1 MKKIALILLCLT
13 CASQLL
19 GKPNYSSHELIAR
32 FSEKVVI
39 KDGTTGIDAFDNF
52 LDKFG
57 ILSSESIIEKPD
69 LHIYKFTCE
78 KEIDFSAL
86 EELSQKDDSII
97 YTQPNYL
104 NEMLSITPNDSY
116 YYQQWGLP
124 AINADNAWE
133 IEKGNEQ
140 VVIAIIDSGIE
151 YDHPDLEQNI
161 WINHGE
167 IPDNFL
173 DDDHNGYIDDWMGW
187 DFTETDIVDAMG
199 DFRERDNDPRDDLG
213 HGTHIA
219 GIISAQTNNHLG
231 VSGTTWFAKCM
242 NLRAGFRT
250 TLGGYLEDDDV
261 SAAIV
266 YAADNGAQIISISWG
281 DVILAPIINDACN
294 YAYNL
299 GVSVFASAGNEGGVG
314 LLYPAALD
322 NVLSVT
328 AVDENL
334 KICSFSSYGEGI
346 DLCGPGLSIY
356 STYLNNEYKTESGTS
371 MAAPFVAGCAGLL
384 LSQNPLLSN
393 VEVYNLIKISCNDL
407 GDEGYDNVYGYGIID
422 AEKLLQNA
430 GADIKPLSTIFY
442 PPYNTGYMQ
451 DIPIIGTA
459 YCENFFC
466 YTLGYTTKQEP
477 VENDWLDVIT
487 HNPEPILYTDP
498 VVDDTLG
505 TFIINGIQDS
515 TYYIRLSMKDIH
527 GKNYIDIVK
536 ISVDRTPPQFVPNA
550 TASTFRYNFDKK
562 DYYILSTATEPSQ
575 FCATCFSAYSD
586 TFSLIQ
592 KKYDYF
598 TTMKLPQHLPDESY
612 SYYLSIQNHAGLSE
626 NSTIFSDAITIDN
639 STISTSGFD
648 PIASYSH
655 SVYLCS
661 NKYDIDGDGKI
672 ELVFMEFPDEG
683 SYGPVRFCEYDN
695 INNEL
700 DVVYTMSNSFIPWS
714 IGDTDADG
722 NHEILGNRA
731 DSMLIYEAVTPTS
744 YPSRYVNSIN
754 DAYTGTFYDFNNDGS
769 DDLVVRSADIIGSYS
784 HYDVYSRSG
793 DNFNLECMILNNTHT
808 YSRNELSPNIR
819 FGDLNNDSKRNI
831 LFSDIDGDIL
841 IYQINNNYSVTRID
855 SLKIPIPNAYYN
867 AVGDFDGDGLLEFI
881 VGGYSDDD
889 DDVNNQFWLYGVY
902 KYIDGNPT
910 LLEYIQIAGVS
921 SNNGLSVGDLDGD
934 GADEIVIAAAPDIYI
949 YKLIDNGKSYDIV
962 PQWVGSSYRTYQP
975 VCVDVNNDG
984 SYKAAYNHYDQNDS
998 LVLVLSSFPTDP
1010 PAPSTPMPQNFY
1022 VMPLC
1027 KDIVS
1032 FSWNAQIADSFYL
1045 YKEQG
1050 QNIEMIVI
1058 PGNKTSYLDSN
1069 VIADSLYEYSLSA
1082 FKDGQESYR
1091 TLPTEI
1097 IPIDPPS
1104 LHSVNMISLNSIL
1117 LNFDK
1122 TLNRDCEQ
1130 VSNFYLNEY
1139 GYPESVIPTNSQLS
1153 LLLTFAVPLQE
1164 IDSPFM
1170 LSVEN
1175 IVGIFNTPMADT
1187 ILAFMY
1193 QEDLTRPYIASSS
1206 LERSKEIYIGYNETV
1221 DPVTAGNISN
1231 YTLLFPEIAEANS
1244 ISRIQVD
1251 NEAVTLTLTHK
1262 IKPVGEPYF
1271 IKIFNVTDLAGNYIL
1286 PGKNLIKITIPITDL
1301 DNVAVFPNPATIE
1314 NETLY
1319 FQNLPTS
1326 GSADFYIYD
1335 LEGNLVNT
1343 FSAEFLS
1350 EDYNSAEWD
1359 LSNQSGKKVASG
1371 MYFYLIKYS
1380 DLYKKGKIAIIR

>member
-1 MKKIALILLCLT
+1 MKKIALILLCLV
-13 CASQLL
+13 CASQLF
-19 GKPNYSSHELIAR
+19 GKPQYSSHELIVR
-32 FSEKVVI
+32 FSREVVL
-39 KDGTTGIDAFDNF
+39 KDGTTGIDALDSF
-52 LDKFG
+52 LDTFG
-57 ILSSESIIEKPD
+57 VQSSQSIIEKPD
-69 LHIYKFTCE
+69 LHVYKFTCE
-78 KEIDFSAL
+78 KDIDFGAL
-86 EELSQKDDSII
+86 AELSEKDDSII

-104 NEMLSITPNDSY
+104 NEMLSITPNDPY

-124 AINADNAWE
+124 AIKADNAWE

-161 WINHGE
+161 WINYGE
-167 IPDNFL
+167 IPDNFI
-173 DDDHNGYIDDWMGW
+173 DDDQNGYIDDWMGW

-231 VSGTTWFAKCM
+231 VSGTTWFARCM

-266 YAADNGAQIISISWG
+266 YAADNGAQVISISWG
-281 DVILAPIINDACN
+281 DAVLAPIINDACN

-299 GVSVFASAGNEGGVG
+299 GVSIVASAGNEGGVG
-314 LLYPAALD
+314 LLYPAALEK
-322 NVLSVT
+322 VLSVT

-334 KICSFSSYGEGI
+334 KICSFSSYGEGV

-393 VEVYNLIKISCNDL
+393 IEVYNLIKISCNDL
-407 GDEGYDNVYGYGIID
+407 GESGYDNVYGYGIIN
-422 AEKLLQNA
+422 AEKLMQNA
-430 GADIKPLSTIFY
+430 SADIKPQSAIFY
-442 PPYNTGYMQ
+442 PPYNTGYTQ
-451 DIPIIGTA
+451 DVPIVGTA

-466 YTLGYTTKQEP
+466 YSLGYTTKKEP
-477 VENDWLDVIT
+477 VENEWLDLIT

-498 VVDDTLG
+498 LVDDTLG
-505 TFIINGIQDS
+505 TFILNGIQDS
-515 TYYIRLSMKDIH
+515 TYYIRLNMKDIH

-536 ISVDRTPPQFVPNA
+536 ISVDRTPPQFVANA
-550 TASTFRYNFDKK
+550 TASTSRYNFDKK
-562 DYYILSTATEPSQ
+562 DYYILSTAKEPAQ
-575 FCATCFSAYSD
+575 FYATCFSADED

-598 TTMKLPQHLPDESY
+598 TTLKLPQHLPDETY
-612 SYYLSIQNHAGLSE
+612 SYYLSIQNHAGLTT
-626 NSTIFSDAITIDN
+626 NSTIYSDAITIDN
-639 STISTSGFD
+639 STIPTCGFE

-655 SVYLCS
+655 SVYLCH
-661 NKYDIDGDGKI
+661 NKYDINGDGKI
-672 ELVFMEFPDEG
+672 ELIFMEFPDEG
-683 SYGPVRFCEYDN
+683 SYGPVRFCEYQ
-695 INNEL
+695 NNEL
-700 DVVYTMSNSFIPWS
+700 DVVYTMNNSFIPWS

-731 DSMLIYEAVTPTS
+731 DSMLIFEAMSSTS
-744 YPSRYVNSIN
+744 FPSRYVNSIK
-754 DAYTGTFYDFNNDGS
+754 DAYTGTFYDFNNDGK

-784 HYDVYSRSG
+784 HYDVYSRNG

-808 YSRNELSPNIR
+808 YSRNELSPYIR
-819 FGDLNNDSKRNI
+819 FGDLNNDGKRNV

-841 IYQINNNYSVTRID
+841 IYQINNNYSVQRID

-910 LLEYIQIAGVS
+910 LLDYIQIAGVS
-921 SNNGLSVGDLDGD
+921 SNNGISVGDLDGD
-934 GADEIVIAAAPDIYI
+934 GVDEIVIAAAPDIYI
-949 YKLIDNGKSYDIV
+949 FKLIDDGKSYDIV

-975 VCVDVNNDG
+975 VCIDPDNDG
-984 SYKAAYNHYDQNDS
+984 FYKAAYNHYDQNDS
-998 LVLVLSSFPTDP
+998 LVLALSSFPIAP
-1010 PAPSTPMPQNFY
+1010 PSTPMPQNFY
-1022 VMPLC
+1022 AKPLS
-1027 KDIVS
+1027 KNLVS
-1032 FSWNAQIADSFYL
+1032 LTWNAQIVDSFYL
-1045 YKEQG
+1045 YKEQD
-1050 QNIEMIVI
+1050 QDIEIIVI
-1058 PGNKTSYLDSN
+1058 PGDETSYSDPD
-1069 VIADSLYEYSLSA
+1069 VIPDSLYLYSLSA
-1082 FKDGQESYR
+1082 LKDGQESYR

-1097 IPIDPPS
+1097 IPIDPPVLLS
-1104 LHSVNMISLNSIL
+1104 IDMVSLNSIL
-1117 LNFDK
+1117 LNFNK
-1122 TLNRDCEQ
+1122 TLNKNCEQ
-1130 VSNFYLNEY
+1130 VSNFYMDVY

-1153 LLLTFAVPLQE
+1153 LLLTFATPLQE
-1164 IDSPFM
+1164 IDSPFTI
-1170 LSVEN
+1170 SIEN
-1175 IVGIFNTPMADT
+1175 IVGIFTTPMADT
-1187 ILAFMY
+1187 LATFMY

-1206 LERSKEIYIGYNETV
+1206 LESGKEIHIGFNETV
-1221 DPVTAGNISN
+1221 DPLTAGNISN
-1231 YTLLFPEIAEANS
+1231 YTLLFPEDAEANS
-1244 ISRIQVD
+1244 ISQLQVT
-1251 NEAVTLTLTHK
+1251 NESVTLTLTHK

-1271 IKIFNVTDLAGNYIL
+1271 IKIFNVTDLAGNGIL

-1314 NETLY
+1314 NETVY

-1326 GSADFYIYD
+1326 GTADFYIYD
-1335 LEGNLVNT
+1335 LEGNLVDNFT
-1343 FSAEFLS
+1343 AEFLS
-1350 EDYNSAEWD
+1350 EDYNSAEWG

>member
-1 MKKIALILLCLT
+1 MKKIALILLCLA

-32 FSEKVVI
+32 FSEKVVF
-39 KDGTTGIDAFDNF
+39 KDGTTGIDAFDSF
-52 LDKFG
+52 LDQFG
-57 ILSSESIIEKPD
+57 VQSSEPIIEKPD

-78 KEIDFSAL
+78 KEIDFSAII
-86 EELSQKDDSII
+86 ELFQKDESII

-104 NEMLSITPNDSY
+104 NEMLSITPNDPY
-116 YYQQWGLP
+116 YYKQWGLP

-140 VVIAIIDSGIE
+140 VIIAIIDSGIE

-167 IPDNFL
+167 IPDNYI
-173 DDDHNGYIDDWMGW
+173 DDDQNGYIDDWMGW
-187 DFTETDIVDAMG
+187 DFTETNIIDAMG

-219 GIISAQTNNHLG
+219 GIISAQTNNHIG
-231 VSGTTWFAKCM
+231 VSGTTWFVKCM

-281 DVILAPIINDACN
+281 DVTLAPIINDACN
-294 YAYNL
+294 YAYDL
-299 GVSVFASAGNEGGVG
+299 GVSIIASAGNEGGVG

-322 NVLSVT
+322 NVISVT
-328 AVDENL
+328 AVDSNL

-356 STYLNNEYKTESGTS
+356 STYLHNEYKNESGTS
-371 MAAPFVAGCAGLL
+371 MSAPFVAGCAGLL

-393 VEVYNLIKISCNDL
+393 IEVYNLINISCDDL
-407 GDEGYDNVYGYGIID
+407 GENGYDNVYGYGIIN
-422 AEKLLQNA
+422 AEKLMLNA
-430 GADIKPLSTIFY
+430 GIDTKPQSAIFY
-442 PPYNTGYMQ
+442 PPYNSGYAQ

-466 YTLGYTTKQEP
+466 YTLGFTTKQEP

-487 HNPEPILYTDP
+487 HNPEPTLYTDP
-498 VVDDTLG
+498 VIDDTLG
-505 TFIINGIQDS
+505 TFLLYGIRDS
-515 TYYIRLSMKDIH
+515 TYYIRLSVKDIH
-527 GKNYIDIVK
+527 GTNYIDIVK
-536 ISVDRTPPQFVPNA
+536 ISVDRTPPQFVENA
-550 TASTFRYNFDKK
+550 TATTYRYDFDMK

-575 FCATCFSAYSD
+575 FYATCFSADAD

-598 TTMKLPQHLPDESY
+598 TTLILPQRLPDESY
-612 SYYLSIQNHAGLSE
+612 SFSLSIQNNAGLTATSG
-626 NSTIFSDAITIDN
+626 IFADAITIDN
-639 STISTSGFD
+639 STIPTSGFD
-648 PIASYSH
+648 PITSYAH

-661 NKYDIDGDGKI
+661 NNYDINGNGKI

-695 INNEL
+695 TELEVVHTMNNE
-700 DVVYTMSNSFIPWS
+700 FIPWS

-722 NHEILGNRA
+722 NHEILGNQA
-731 DSMLIYEAVTPTS
+731 DSMIIFEAENSTS
-744 YPSRYVNSIN
+744 FPSRYVNSIK
-754 DAYTGTFYDFNNDGS
+754 DAYTGTFYDFNNDGI
-769 DDLVVRSADIIGSYS
+769 DDIVIRSADIIGTGTYS

-793 DNFNLECMILNNTHT
+793 DNFNLECMILDNTHT
-808 YSRNELSPNIR
+808 YSRNELSPYIR
-819 FGDLNNDSKRNI
+819 FGDLNNDGKRNI

-841 IYQINNNYSVTRID
+841 IYQINNNYSVERID

-867 AVGDFDGDGLLEFI
+867 AIGDFDGDGLLEFI
-881 VGGYSDDD
+881 VGGYADG

-910 LLEYIQIAGVS
+910 LLDYIEIAGVS

-949 YKLIDNGKSYDIV
+949 FKLIETAKSYDVV

-975 VCVDVNNDG
+975 VCVDADNDG
-984 SYKAAYNHYDQNDS
+984 QFEAAFNQYDANDS
-998 LVLVLSSFPTDP
+998 LMLVLSSYPTDP
-1010 PAPSTPMPQNFY
+1010 PAPSTLMPQNFFGR
-1022 VMPLC
+1022 PLNEHL
-1027 KDIVS
+1027 VS
-1032 FSWNAQIADSFYL
+1032 FTWNAQIADSFYL
-1045 YKEQG
+1045 YKEQN
-1050 QNIEMIVI
+1050 QDIEMTAIPGTETSYSDTNVI
-1058 PGNKTSYLDSN
+1058 P
-1069 VIADSLYEYSLSA
+1069 DSLYKYCLSA
-1082 FKDGQESYR
+1082 LKDGQESYK
-1091 TLPTEI
+1091 TLPLEV
-1097 IPIDPPS
+1097 IPIDPPTLLS
-1104 LHSVNMISLNSIL
+1104 IQMVSLNSIL

-1122 TLNRDCEQ
+1122 TLHKDCEQ
-1130 VSNFYLNEY
+1130 VSNFYVDIY

-1153 LLLTFAVPLQE
+1153 LLMTFAE
-1164 IDSPFM
+1164 IFDETDSPFTID
-1170 LSVEN
+1170 VEN
-1175 IVGIFNTPMADT
+1175 IVGIFNTSMADT
-1187 ILAFMY
+1187 LVTFMY
-1193 QEDLTRPYIASSS
+1193 QEDLTRPYIVSST
-1206 LERSKEIYIGYNETV
+1206 LENDKEVHIEFNETV
-1221 DPVTAGNISN
+1221 DHISAEDASN
-1231 YTLLFPEIAEANS
+1231 YTLLFPEQAAVNS
-1244 ISRIQVD
+1244 ISQIQVN
-1251 NEAVTLTLTHK
+1251 NESVTLTLAHK

-1271 IKIFNVTDLAGNYIL
+1271 IKIFNVTDLAGNCIL

-1301 DNVAVFPNPATIE
+1301 DNVTVFPNPVTIE
-1314 NETLY
+1314 NKVIY

-1326 GSADFYIYD
+1326 GSADFYIFD
-1335 LEGNLVNT
+1335 LAGNLVNNFT
-1343 FSAEFLS
+1343 AEFLS
-1350 EDYNSAEWD
+1350 EDYNRAEWN

-1371 MYFYLIKYS
+1371 MYFYLIKYF